1 MIHLDT
7 SFLIRSLVVGSEEE
21 KKLLSWYEQNQSI
34 AMSVIALGEF
44 LCGPVSDIQLGFL
57 NQAIPL
63 RANFEEPD
71 AILAAR
77 LFNETGR
84 RRHTF
89 QDCMIA
95 ATAINAGA
103 QLATSNKTDFERMA
117 PLGLTLA

>member
-21 KKLLSWYEQNQSI
+21 KKLLSWYEQNQPV

-44 LCGPVSDIQLGFL
+44 LCGPVSDVQAGFL
-57 NQAIPL
+57 TDAIPL
-63 RANFEEPD
+63 RANFEERD
-71 AILAAR
+71 AMLAAR
-77 LFNETGR
+77 LFNEPGR

-95 ATAINAGA
+95 AAAINAGA
-103 QLATSNKTDFERMA
+103 KLATSNKADFERMA
-117 PLGLTLA
+117 PLGLNLA